1 MSDSRALVVEL
12 LVDAPI
18 TAVWNAL
25 RDLVNIVQ
33 IEAEAAGLDAHY
45 GDHTGGKAC
54 GQQVGRRET
63 LALSMI
69 IYGCISLEC

>member
-25 RDLVNIVQ
+25 RDPAI
-33 IEAEAAGLDAHY
+33 AHWFGWHYPGLPEEI
-45 GDHTGGKAC
+45 GSN
-54 GQQVGRRET
+54 R
-63 LALSMI
+63 
-69 IYGCISLEC
+69 ISTT